1 MSVGIRWNGW
11 LAGLT
16 IVAGAAVAVQICS
29 RNTERENPPAGKF
42 IKVNGIRM
50 HYVELGRGPAIV
62 LLHGNSSLGTDFLIS
77 ELVPMAEEKY
87 RVIVFDRPGYG
98 YSDRPQGADRAP
110 ERQAHLIH
118 SALRRIGVEEAV
130 VLGHSWG
137 ALVAMA
143 MALNYP
149 RFVRG
154 LVLEAGF
161 LYPQRRVDMA
171 VLSLAAAPVLGGLV
185 RHSFLPLLARAA
197 WPLLAALLFAPA
209 PVPQHFWRFPPW
221 MVLRPS
227 ELHASAAEL
236 RLADSAAKRLCR
248 RYGDLRV
255 PLVILAGR
263 GDRIVNHHAHSGRLH
278 SELPHSD
285 YRVFDGVGHM
295 IHHSNPQDVFD
306 GIEAVFR
313 HGR

>member
-1 MSVGIRWNGW
+1 MSIRIRWYGW

-16 IVAGAAVAVQICS
+16 IAAGAAVAVQIRS
-29 RNTERENPPAGKF
+29 RKTERENPPAGKF
-42 IKVNGIRM
+42 IKVEGIRM
-50 HYVELGRGPAIV
+50 HYVERGRGPAVV
-62 LLHGNSSLGTDFLIS
+62 LLHGNSSLGADFLIS
-77 ELVPMAEEKY
+77 ELVLVAEEKY
-87 RVIVFDRPGYG
+87 RLIVFDRPGYG
-98 YSDRPQGADRAP
+98 YSDRPRGADRTP

-118 SALRRIGVEEAV
+118 AALRRIGVREAV

-161 LYPQRRVDMA
+161 LYPQRRVDLT
-171 VLSLAAAPVLGGLV
+171 VLSLAAAPGLGALM
-185 RHSFLPLLARAA
+185 RHSVLPLLVRAA
-197 WPLLAALLFAPA
+197 WPLVAALLFAPA
-209 PVPQHFWRFPPW
+209 PVPQRFWRFPCW

-227 ELHASAAEL
+227 QMRASAAEL
-236 RLADSAAKRLCR
+236 WLTGSAASRLSR
-248 RYGDLRV
+248 RYSELGV

-263 GDRIVNHHAHSGRLH
+263 GDHIVDHEAHSGRLH
-278 SELPHSD
+278 AELPHSE
-285 YRVFDGVGHM
+285 YRALDGVGHM
-295 IHHSNPQDVFD
+295 IHHSNPQEVLDV
-306 GIEAVFR
+306 IEAVLR